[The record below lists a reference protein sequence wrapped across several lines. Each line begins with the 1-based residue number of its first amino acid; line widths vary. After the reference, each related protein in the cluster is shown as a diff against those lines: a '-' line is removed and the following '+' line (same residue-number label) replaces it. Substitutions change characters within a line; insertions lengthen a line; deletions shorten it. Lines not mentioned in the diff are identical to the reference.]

1 MTDLEAPMDI
11 DPDPIPDS
19 PHPEPSSLGTVL
31 GWLITAALATGAFF
45 WAAWFT
51 RLYLSRQP

>member
-11 DPDPIPDS
+11 DPDPIPDPPRPANHS
-19 PHPEPSSLGTVL
+19 VATIL
-31 GWLITAALATGAFF
+31 GWLITAALATGAFA

-51 RLYLSRQP
+51 RLYLSR